1 MPIPVKPPGLLVT
14 VKFVIVPVPP
24 GEVKVILTSVELETV
39 AVPII
44 GALVLVVTE
53 VVAFDETE
61 VPPELV
67 AVTVNVYGVFAVN
80 PDTVIGD
87 DVPVPVK
94 PPGLLVTVYPVIV
107 PLPLGAVKAT
117 LTVVALVTVAVPIV
131 GVPDTVVTADDA
143 FDDTEVPPEL
153 VVVAV
158 NVYIVFGVN
167 PDTVIGEDVPVPVKP
182 PGLLVT
188 V

>member
-1 MPIPVKPPGLLVT
+1 MPVPVKPPGLLVT
-14 VKFVIVPVPP
+14 VKFVIVPVPL
-24 GEVKVILTSVELETV
+24 GAVKVILTAVELETV

-53 VVAFDETE
+53 VVKPDGAE

-67 AVTVNVYGVFAVN
+67 AVTENVYGVFA
-80 PDTVIGD
+80 
-87 DVPVPVK
+87 
-94 PPGLLVTVYPVIV
+94 
-107 PLPLGAVKAT
+107 
-117 LTVVALVTVAVPIV
+117 
-131 GVPDTVVTADDA
+131 
-143 FDDTEVPPEL
+143 
-153 VVVAV
+153 
-158 NVYIVFGVN
+158 VN